1 MSTQRVFGLL
11 ALTVLRDYVYQFG
24 SNVRNIPIG
33 SVDEQYFYSGDV
45 RSCLSILLDMV
56 CQVL

>member
-11 ALTVLRDYVYQFG
+11 ALTVLRDYVYQLG

-33 SVDEQYFYSGDV
+33 SVDEQYFYSEDV

-56 CQVL
+56 YQVL